1 VRKFWFSNPSLL
13 SKALLVTSVAI
24 TILLGVTGWLV
35 QRYAVRTTS
44 EGLEEEVRGS
54 LRAYESMWRSRADML
69 ASVSLV
75 ISNMSDVRAAFST
88 RDRATI
94 QDTAGELWSKIS
106 HDDAIFLVTD
116 PDGVVVAS
124 LAGAA
129 PITNLPIVRSAAAKF
144 PEQATG
150 FMREGSELYQI
161 VVTPVYVEAQH
172 GEALLNVLVAGY
184 PVTSSLVA
192 NLKQSTGSD
201 FIYSAEG
208 STVVST
214 LDSITTAQL
223 ASSAEPSPASHLRQ
237 AGNAEYAMLTT
248 PLIAVDGQRLG
259 ELRIV
264 RSFDLARKRIAALR
278 KNLLGIWIVAIGVG
292 ILLSYWLTRRIIDPI
307 VRLNVAAT
315 AVAGHNY
322 DFRVPV
328 EGQDELGRLAVT
340 FNSMCSSIQTAR
352 QELIRQERL
361 ATIGQLS
368 TSIVHDLRNPLAAIY
383 GGSEMLVDGDLAQV
397 TVKRLAKNIYSAS
410 RRIQELLQDLVN
422 TSRGKADSAEMC
434 CLRDLISAA
443 CEPLLPVAQS
453 QNTDIR
459 IELPESLEAPVERA
473 RIERVFFNLCTN
485 SLEAL
490 QAGGSIR
497 ISGAQQNGCALIR
510 IEDTGPGIPKQI
522 RERLFEPFST
532 AGKKNGLGL
541 GLALSRQT
549 VLAHGGDL
557 WAEAVDHG
565 ASFCLRLPLRS
576 RDRDAA

>member
-1 VRKFWFSNPSLL
+1 MKKSRFANLSLL
-13 SKALLVTSVAI
+13 PKAVLVTSMAI

-44 EGLEEEVRGS
+44 QGLEEEVRAS

-88 RDRATI
+88 GDRATI
-94 QDTAGELWSKIS
+94 QDTAGELWAKIS

-129 PITNLPIVRSAAAKF
+129 PVTHLPIVRSAAARF
-144 PEQATG
+144 PGQATG
-150 FMREGSELYQI
+150 FMLDEGKLYQI
-161 VVTPVYVEAQH
+161 VVTPVYVASQF
-172 GEALLNVLVAGY
+172 GQALLNVLVAGY
-184 PVTSSLVA
+184 PVTPSLA
-192 NLKQSTGSD
+192 SNLKQSTGSD
-201 FIYSAEG
+201 FVYAAAGGTI
-208 STVVST
+208 VST
-214 LDSITTAQL
+214 LDANTTALL
-223 ASSAEPSPASHLRQ
+223 ASQAENETEPHLRR
-237 AGNAEYAMLTT
+237 AGEAEYAMLTA
-248 PLIAVDGQRLG
+248 PLISVDGQRLG

-264 RSFDLARKRIAALR
+264 RSFELARRRIAELR
-278 KNLLGIWIVAIGVG
+278 KNLIAIWLIAVGAG
-292 ILLSYWLTRRIIDPI
+292 ILLSYWLARRIIDPI
-307 VRLNVAAT
+307 VRLDVAAA
-315 AVAGHNY
+315 AVAGHDY

-328 EGQDELGRLAVT
+328 ERQDELGRLAVT
-340 FNSMCSSIQTAR
+340 FNSMCSSIQAAR

-383 GGSEMLVDGDLAQV
+383 GGSEMLVDGDLPSA
-397 TVKRLAKNIYSAS
+397 TVKRLSRNIYRAS

-434 CLRDLISAA
+434 CLRDLIAAA
-443 CEPLLPVAQS
+443 CQPLLAVAQS

-459 IELPESLEAPVERA
+459 IEMPETLEAPVERA

-490 QAGGSIR
+490 AEGGSIV
-497 ISGAQQNGCALIR
+497 ISGAQQNGSAVIR
-510 IEDTGPGIPKQI
+510 IEDTGPGIPRQV
-522 RERLFEPFST
+522 RERLFEPFAT

-557 WAEAVDHG
+557 WAEPVEQG
-565 ASFCLRLPLRS
+565 AAFCVRLPLVKS
-576 RDRDAA
+576 